1 MPFYDTVIKEKEEE
15 NDRIWH
21 AKLYE
26 IQRKIAA
33 RKIQMH
39 FRRYLI
45 FIKTRDSKKSK
56 KGQKKQSKNKN
67 S

>member
-39 FRRYLI
+39 FRRYLL
-45 FIKTRDSKKSK
+45 FIKTRDSKKNK
-56 KGQKKQSKNKN
+56 KGQKKQSKNK
-67 S
+67 SS